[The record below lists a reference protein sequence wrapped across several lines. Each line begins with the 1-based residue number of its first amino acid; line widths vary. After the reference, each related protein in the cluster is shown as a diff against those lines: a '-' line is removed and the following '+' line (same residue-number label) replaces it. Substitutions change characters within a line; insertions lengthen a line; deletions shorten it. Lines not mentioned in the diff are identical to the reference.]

1 MRILLTGAT
10 SFTGYWFAKSL
21 SEAGHDLVM
30 PIRGDA
36 SAYEGRRG
44 DRARALASFGRIETG
59 VVFGDDRFLD
69 LAADPAGWDLLAHHA
84 AEVRD
89 YHSPDFDVASAVA
102 SNTNRVREV
111 LGRLRDNGCR
121 RILAT
126 GSVFEGGEG
135 AGSDGLPS
143 FSPYGL
149 SKSLSWQ
156 VIEFHARAAGFAAG
170 KFVIPNPFG
179 PFEEP
184 RFTAY
189 LMKTWHAGQAAGIRT
204 PEYVRDNIHVD
215 LLAKTYVRFA
225 EEMPESRSTVQL
237 SPSGYIES
245 QATFAERFAAAMRSR
260 LDLDC
265 RLEYGRQEHFDEPR
279 IRIGTTPATSL
290 VSDWSEDVAWD
301 AVAQYYAAQFEP
313 TTTAG

>member
-1 MRILLTGAT
+1 
-10 SFTGYWFAKSL
+10 
-21 SEAGHDLVM
+21 VM

-36 SAYEGRRG
+36 RAYEGRRG
-44 DRARALASFGRIETG
+44 DRARALANFGRIESG
-59 VVFGDDRFLD
+59 VVFGDDRFLE

-89 YHSPDFDVASAVA
+89 YHSADFDVAAAVA

-111 LGRLRDNGCR
+111 LGRLRGNGCR

-156 VIEFHARAAGFAAG
+156 AIEFHARAADLVAG

-189 LMKTWHAGQAAGIRT
+189 LMKTWHAGHAAGIRT
-204 PEYVRDNIHVD
+204 PDYVRDNIHVD
-215 LLAKTYVRFA
+215 LLAKAYVRFA
-225 EEMPESRSTVQL
+225 EQMPDVGSTVHV
-237 SPSGYIES
+237 SPSGYVES
-245 QATFAERFAAAMRSR
+245 QAAFAERFAAAMRSR

-290 VSDWSEDVAWD
+290 VPDWTEDAAWD
-301 AVAQYYAAQFEP
+301 GVAEYYDAQFAP
-313 TTTAG
+313 STAAG